1 VEDDVD
7 TQVLDDG
14 LDQIAQP
21 LFVGDRGL
29 ATTDLDEEVDV
40 AAPKVVSDAR
50 PEESNRRAHV
60 EDVTD
65 SGPDHLGLVGSK
77 PHDLAGGPALDPQ
90 GKTGK
95 MAPMATTTLSS
106 KGQLVIPKDVR
117 RALRLRAGSRLQ
129 VSLHEG
135 RIILEPERE
144 TRARLVTERGRR
156 LLVAPPN
163 APDMTTEEVRKL
175 LADFP

>member
-1 VEDDVD
+1 
-7 TQVLDDG
+7 
-14 LDQIAQP
+14 
-21 LFVGDRGL
+21 
-29 ATTDLDEEVDV
+29 
-40 AAPKVVSDAR
+40 
-50 PEESNRRAHV
+50 
-60 EDVTD
+60 
-65 SGPDHLGLVGSK
+65 
-77 PHDLAGGPALDPQ
+77 
-90 GKTGK
+90 

-106 KGQLVIPKDVR
+106 KGQLVIPKEVR

-135 RIILEPERE
+135 RIILEPECE